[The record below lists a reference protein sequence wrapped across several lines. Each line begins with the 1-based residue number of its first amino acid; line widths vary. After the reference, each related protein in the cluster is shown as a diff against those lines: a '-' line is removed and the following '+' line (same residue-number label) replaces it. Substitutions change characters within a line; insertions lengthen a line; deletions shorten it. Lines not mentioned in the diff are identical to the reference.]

1 MHLSQPPPMHADMC
15 PRCTHALNQWRD
27 RHVPPVSLHLLQVRD
42 HCHTSHFC
50 LLRAGT
56 RPALTSHSISKST
69 PNVVSLPRPR
79 SGEPL
84 GKSSSTP
91 GRREC
96 WVLPSLCTVPPP
108 PTSTHWTQF
117 LTTVQAPGRS
127 TPSRA
132 RPTVLNCTYSKMIL
146 GSIIRCLC
154 HAGSSWPSGAPNP
167 DSHGLLYFRERV
179 EPTHEGA
186 IFNW

>member
-1 MHLSQPPPMHADMC
+1 MADMHLSQHSPMHADMC

-79 SGEPL
+79 VESSRDNQFLFENRWVEVMNPRQHL
-84 GKSSSTP
+84 GKTSRGARRKIWEMGE
-91 GRREC
+91 GRAEEG
-96 WVLPSLCTVPPP
+96 P
-108 PTSTHWTQF
+108 WT
-117 LTTVQAPGRS
+117 
-127 TPSRA
+127 
-132 RPTVLNCTYSKMIL
+132 
-146 GSIIRCLC
+146 
-154 HAGSSWPSGAPNP
+154 
-167 DSHGLLYFRERV
+167 
-179 EPTHEGA
+179 EGA
-186 IFNW
+186 WPRRGHTCSQPAS